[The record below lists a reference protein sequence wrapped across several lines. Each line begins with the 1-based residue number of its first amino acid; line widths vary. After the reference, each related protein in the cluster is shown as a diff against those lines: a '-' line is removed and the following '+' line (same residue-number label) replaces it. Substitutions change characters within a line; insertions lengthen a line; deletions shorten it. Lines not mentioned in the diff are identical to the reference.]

1 MKRIA
6 GEAAGAAP
14 VPPSPSSVGPD
25 EGDGHAACRARAEEL
40 EARLAAAEAAASELR
55 AANEALAR
63 EHAALKKVHDVCL
76 FFERRRDFGAEL
88 PPGVL
93 LNIMD
98 HAPSSK
104 CGDVMP
110 CDHAFMMLISVYNFI
125 KGASAPINIAP
136 LSLAAFLY
144 VEVI

>member
-1 MKRIA
+1 M
-6 GEAAGAAP
+6 
-14 VPPSPSSVGPD
+14 
-25 EGDGHAACRARAEEL
+25 
-40 EARLAAAEAAASELR
+40 
-55 AANEALAR
+55 
-63 EHAALKKVHDVCL
+63 CL